1 MSIRDLSV
9 PFTIEVT
16 GEDVESLLEKEE
28 ISVKYFEVISRPEVE
43 RKMMEAVISLSRLAK
58 ILNVQAEIN
67 LDSMSDM
74 VLFNVVVQAL
84 ASSVKEI
91 IINGKKTEEVIPSKI
106 NAELVI
112 KVTTEIKYALI
123 TEITNAIPTR
133 TSVIV
138 DETGGMY
145 S

>member
-43 RKMMEAVISLSRLAK
+43 RKMMEAVVSLSRFAK

>member
-43 RKMMEAVISLSRLAK
+43 RKMMEAVISLSRFAK
-58 ILNVQAEIN
+58 VLNVEAEIN

-91 IINGKKTEEVIPSKI
+91 IVNGKKAEEVIPSKI
-106 NAELVI
+106 TVELVI
-112 KVTTEIKYALI
+112 EVINEIKCAMN
-123 TEITNAIPTR
+123 TKITNAIPTNTR
-133 TSVIV
+133 VIV
-138 DETGGMY
+138 DVTGGMY

>member
-58 ILNVQAEIN
+58 TLNVQAEIN